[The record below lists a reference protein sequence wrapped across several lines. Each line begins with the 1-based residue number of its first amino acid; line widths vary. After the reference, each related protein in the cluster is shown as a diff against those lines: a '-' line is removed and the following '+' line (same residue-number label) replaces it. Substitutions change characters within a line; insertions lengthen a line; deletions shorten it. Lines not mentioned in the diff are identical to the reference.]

1 MKNGKTKIIVLGSC
15 VSRVAVLNG
24 DYCAH
29 GIPDERLELKYF
41 LDKQNI
47 ALQMMPRPF
56 STEEVYSITAE
67 QLWDGGR
74 IHTVHQALN
83 KETVDLILNSDA
95 DYIVMDLFD
104 FQTNFAAYKE
114 TAFDTNAY
122 EFMYTDLYKKYQNEI
137 LLFNFMTLPK
147 WCYYPYVDL
156 FFEKVMQKFD
166 ADHII
171 FNRFRANTYYLT
183 KDGYIKIIPEQFR
196 KPFQSNYEY
205 NKPLFELEEYVIKKY
220 SPYVI
225 DLSKFYMGDE
235 NKWDN
240 LQGAHF
246 EDAFYFDTFEL
257 IKKIIFEHPEERYF
271 CRPSLFKNDYKFNS
285 CLQVNEAYNL
295 MLELLDKNDLLW
307 INILEKLYRVCPD
320 DPTIKQ
326 YVEIYRSETEG
337 K

>member
-104 FQTNFAAYKE
+104 FQTN
-114 TAFDTNAY
+114 
-122 EFMYTDLYKKYQNEI
+122 I
-137 LLFNFMTLPK
+137 V
-147 WCYYPYVDL
+147 C
-156 FFEKVMQKFD
+156 
-166 ADHII
+166 
-171 FNRFRANTYYLT
+171 RANA
-183 KDGYIKIIPEQFR
+183 
-196 KPFQSNYEY
+196 
-205 NKPLFELEEYVIKKY
+205 
-220 SPYVI
+220 
-225 DLSKFYMGDE
+225 DE
-235 NKWDN
+235 GFWN
-240 LQGAHF
+240 
-246 EDAFYFDTFEL
+246 
-257 IKKIIFEHPEERYF
+257 
-271 CRPSLFKNDYKFNS
+271 
-285 CLQVNEAYNL
+285 
-295 MLELLDKNDLLW
+295 
-307 INILEKLYRVCPD
+307 
-320 DPTIKQ
+320 
-326 YVEIYRSETEG
+326 
-337 K
+337 